1 MTLIPKRKHRNSGRP
16 AEKDARGFLQ
26 WVRGHECACAKQ
38 GGCSGKIEAA
48 HVDYAGGK
56 GFGTKVADR
65 FAIPLCNAHHAEQR
79 GETGP
84 FRARGDWT
92 TFEAKYGLNALRVAN
107 ELWRRWPGR
116 ARWEA
121 NLSKKQDQFA

>member
-56 GFGTKVADR
+56 GMGTKVADR
-65 FAIPLCNAHHAEQR
+65 FAVPLCEAHHREQHNP
-79 GETGP
+79 G
-84 FRARGDWT
+84 WT
-92 TFEAKYGLNALRVAN
+92 SFEAKYGLNALRVAN

>member
-1 MTLIPKRKHRNSGRP
+1 MTLLPRRRHRNSPRP
-16 AEKDARGFLQ
+16 PEKSAFGFLQ

-38 GGCSGKIEAA
+38 GGCSGKVQSA

-56 GFGTKVADR
+56 GMGTKVADR
-65 FAIPLCNAHHAEQR
+65 FSVPLCDAHHREQHNM
-79 GETGP
+79 G
-84 FRARGDWT
+84 WT
-92 TFEAKYGLNALRVAN
+92 SFEMKHGINALRIAN

-121 NLSKKQDQFA
+121 TRGNSL